1 MKITFLEMN
10 FIFLTRH
17 RCRSSSVW
25 YLSPSD
31 PYRFR
36 NQSVD
41 DNKFHD
47 SVEMSHCFLFLISG
61 HTDGDCWW
69 YIFSTR
75 CTLFTFNSFAWQLIK
90 MSLSTTAQF
99 SWRGVTSFVSLVDS
113 TYNLSRHILLF
124 WQIQL
129 MNEQGWHSWEFSF
142 ALREMQIEPKK
153 KLNFFLVDFKDKQQ
167 VSIAIMKWEVR
178 KKIKS
183 CAKKTVLKYLEV
195 SS

>member
-25 YLSPSD
+25 YLSPSIR
-31 PYRFR
+31 PVSLSQPERWRQQVPWLGGNVTLLSF
-36 NQSVD
+36 
-41 DNKFHD
+41 
-47 SVEMSHCFLFLISG
+47 SHFGTHGRRLLMVF
-61 HTDGDCWW
+61 
-69 YIFSTR
+69 FSTR

-99 SWRGVTSFVSLVDS
+99 SWRGVTSFVSLVVS

-142 ALREMQIEPKK
+142 ALREMQREPTK
-153 KLNFFLVDFKDKQQ
+153 KLNFFWPI
-167 VSIAIMKWEVR
+167 S
-178 KKIKS
+178 KINNKS
-183 CAKKTVLKYLEV
+183 A
-195 SS
+195 SQ